1 MYDFQ
6 FPSSGGNMGG
16 MGSSMILNY
25 LVIALLLIL
34 IVSIVTL
41 CVILILRMRA
51 IRKNGGMPGRNG
63 MPWPAGM
70 VMPPREELTKTQATR
85 ILMEC
90 MKDDDIPEQTIRE
103 RMIGQYQI
111 EPVIVDALLVQISRQ
126 EHL

>member
-6 FPSSGGNMGG
+6 FPSSGGNMGS
-16 MGSSMILNY
+16 MGSSVILNY

-51 IRKNGGMPGRNG
+51 MKKNGGIPGRNG
-63 MPWPAGM
+63 IPYTAEIAMS
-70 VMPPREELTKTQATR
+70 PRMELTKTQAAR

-90 MKDDDIPEQTIRE
+90 MKDDDIPEPAIRE

-111 EPVIVDALLVQISRQ
+111 EPVLVDALLVQIFRQ
-126 EHL
+126 KNL

>member
-6 FPSSGGNMGG
+6 FPSSGGSMGG

-25 LVIALLLIL
+25 LVIALLSIL

-51 IRKNGGMPGRNG
+51 MKKNGGVPGRNG
-63 MPWPAGM
+63 MPWAAGIA
-70 VMPPREELTKTQATR
+70 MPPRTELTKTQAAR

-90 MKDDDIPEQTIRE
+90 MKDDNVPEPTIRE

-111 EPVIVDALLVQISRQ
+111 ESVIVDALLIQIFRQ
-126 EHL
+126 KNL

>member
-6 FPSSGGNMGG
+6 FPSSGGNMSG

-41 CVILILRMRA
+41 CIILIMRMRKVK
-51 IRKNGGMPGRNG
+51 KNGGMFGGPGMARA
-63 MPWPAGM
+63 AGM
-70 VMPPREELTKTQATR
+70 AIGPRADLTKTQAAR

-90 MKDDDIPEQTIRE
+90 MKDDDIPEQAIRE

-111 EPVIVDALLVQISRQ
+111 EPVIVDALMVQISRQ

>member
-1 MYDFQ
+1 
-6 FPSSGGNMGG
+6 MGG
-16 MGSSMILNY
+16 MGSMGSSMILNY

-34 IVSIVTL
+34 IVSIVMF

-51 IRKNGGMPGRNG
+51 IRKNSGMRDRNGIPWAAGMGMPPK
-63 MPWPAGM
+63 M
-70 VMPPREELTKTQATR
+70 ELTKTQAAR

-90 MKDDDIPEQTIRE
+90 MKHDNVPEQTIWE

-126 EHL
+126 KHL